1 MIPRHRTAS
10 DELEGR
16 ILDAALQLLG
26 EKGVEALTVRGIAT
40 RANVAPMGIYN
51 HFDGKMGVYEALW
64 VEGFDRLT
72 ATMEG
77 FGSTSDPLEDMMQCG
92 RQYRAFALENRAHYR
107 LMFLEQVDDFTPSPE
122 AASASGQALQILIN
136 RVEAAQRA
144 GQFPAGRAIN
154 YAQAI
159 WATVHGYVA
168 LELLRINFSTDADA
182 TFEALLRAM
191 YLGFSKLG
199 VPL

>member
-1 MIPRHRTAS
+1 MSTRHRTAS

-64 VEGFDRLT
+64 VEGFERLT
-72 ATMEG
+72 ETMDGFATTG
-77 FGSTSDPLEDMMQCG
+77 DPLEDMVNCG
-92 RQYRAFALENRAHYR
+92 LRYRTFALENRAHYR
-107 LMFLEQVDDFTPSPE
+107 LMFLEHVDEFNPSAE
-122 AASASGQALQILIN
+122 AASVSGQALQILITG
-136 RVEAAQRA
+136 VEAAQRA
-144 GQFPAGRAIN
+144 GQFPPGRPIN

-159 WATVHGYVA
+159 WATVHGYVS

-182 TFEALLRAM
+182 TYEALLRAI
-191 YLGFSKLG
+191 YRGFSQLG
-199 VPL
+199 VPI